1 MMLAPIW
8 EFWNWTSGEWTFL
21 GVALLLYTAYAFGFA
36 QGRYPDDEGERIWQ
50 QPGWI
55 QAALVTGVAGILM
68 VIIANG
74 TDCLPGECYREP

>member
-36 QGRYPDDEGERIWQ
+36 QGRYPDDEGDRI
-50 QPGWI
+50 
-55 QAALVTGVAGILM
+55 
-68 VIIANG
+68 
-74 TDCLPGECYREP
+74 